1 MCLYSTHRYQFPREW
16 LSVSNVAGS
25 FADLCQILDRRMVSM
40 DAQLPSLQL
49 KIRDEDSLNASRT
62 EDLLNAWELERPV
75 QGGLVPADV
84 LQTLSMFF
92 SQVTK
97 LNEDAARVK
106 GAKDALGLDF
116 LSDDRLSFVGRE
128 ISDLKEVWQFA
139 APMYDKLSSMRGILI
154 KGGDFNPTKIRKQ
167 LEELTDELRVL
178 PTKVRSYA
186 AIEWAQ
192 EMVSKRQ
199 SVQPVLRDLCTEALK
214 DRHWK
219 VLLLAMGISSSSH
232 DLSLG
237 ALWEC
242 NPLAHRK
249 VIQDVLSTAQGELAL
264 EQFLKDL
271 KEHWISCELHLA
283 LREGFRLI
291 VGWDVLFLTLEDN
304 LNSLASLKQS
314 PYFKNVPEFQEDTAS
329 WEIKLTNL
337 RGIFDVWVEVQ
348 RKWVYLRGIFRNPDI
363 KAQLPAQF
371 SKFKS
376 VDNEFLGL
384 MKRVGLKP
392 TVLDLLQL
400 DNLARQ
406 LERQDT
412 TMTIIQKALGEY
424 LERQR
429 QIFPVLLF
437 KICMFSISLIY
448 SDQL

>member
-1 MCLYSTHRYQFPREW
+1 
-16 LSVSNVAGS
+16 
-25 FADLCQILDRRMVSM
+25 M
-40 DAQLPSLQL
+40 DTQLPSLQL
-49 KIRDEDSLNASRT
+49 KIRDEDSLNTSRT
-62 EDLLNAWELERPV
+62 EDLLDAWELERPV
-75 QGGLVPADV
+75 LGGLVPSDV
-84 LQTLSMFF
+84 LQTLSMFS

-106 GAKDALGLDF
+106 GAKEALGLDF

-128 ISDLKEVWQFA
+128 ISDLKEVWLFA
-139 APMYDKLSSMRGILI
+139 APMYDKLNAMRGTLI
-154 KGGDFNPTKIRKQ
+154 KGGDFNPIKIRKQ
-167 LEELTDELRVL
+167 LEELTEDLRVL
-178 PTKVRSYA
+178 PPKVRSYA

-199 SVQPVLRDLCTEALK
+199 SIQPILRDLSTEALK

-219 VLLLAMGISSSSH
+219 ILLQAMGITSTSH
-232 DLSLG
+232 NLSLG
-237 ALWEC
+237 VLYEC
-242 NPLAHRK
+242 NPLAHKK

-271 KEHWISCELHLA
+271 KEHWISCELNLA
-283 LREGFRLI
+283 LRDGFRLI

-329 WEIKLTNL
+329 WETKLTNL
-337 RGIFDVWVEVQ
+337 RAIFDVWVEVQ
-348 RKWVYLRGIFRNPDI
+348 RKWVYLRGIFRNLDI

-376 VDNEFLGL
+376 VDNEFLSL

-429 QIFPVLLF
+429 QIFPVTYLKYLF
-437 KICMFSISLIY
+437 CIYYNSCGIFNVQSLI
-448 SDQL
+448 